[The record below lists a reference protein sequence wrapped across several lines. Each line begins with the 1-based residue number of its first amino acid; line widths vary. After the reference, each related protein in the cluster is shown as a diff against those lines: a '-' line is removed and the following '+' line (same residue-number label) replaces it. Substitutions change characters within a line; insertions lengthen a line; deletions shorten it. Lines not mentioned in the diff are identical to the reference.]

1 MKRIRQTKE
10 IPIVKSSD
18 IIVAGGGPAGVAA
31 AIAAAR
37 QGANTILLEKHG
49 FLGGMGTAALVNPFM
64 SYFSGRTQLV
74 KGIFQEVI
82 ERLENAG
89 AFGGVGHSWS
99 FDPEVYKFVLNE
111 LCLEA
116 GVHLQFH
123 TFVVDAITENGKIT
137 GLITESKSGRQ
148 IMEANIYIDCTG
160 DGDLAARAGAEYQIG
175 RETDG
180 ACQPMSIMFKMGGV
194 KNRRKAWEYPVN
206 DKRLPQGRVLF
217 FKMPRE
223 GEVMVNMTRIVNVD
237 GTNVEDL
244 TRAEIEGRKQVM
256 EIVEYMK
263 ENVEGFEDAYLIM
276 TGPQIGVRESRRIM
290 GEYVLTADD
299 VLQCRK
305 FEDAIAHCSYMIDIH
320 NPTGAGTEKVILP
333 KGQWYDIP
341 YRCLLPK
348 GFDNLLVAGRCI
360 SSTHEAH
367 SSLRIQPTCY
377 ALGQAAGTAG
387 AIAVKANISPKQV
400 NISELQEKL
409 DLVSVPRL

>member
-82 ERLENAG
+82 EQLENAG

-299 VLQCRK
+299 VLHCRK

-387 AIAVKANISPKQV
+387 AIAVKANISPKKV